1 MSGESIK
8 KLLLALLLAVTVA
21 AQPAM
26 AVEKLEL
33 GFGLGAA
40 PDYEGSEDYVP
51 VLLPYARADL
61 DSGQFLRLQGNRLR
75 GIDFKANVLPDDI
88 WRFGPMLGY
97 IPERDDVDNNQVDR
111 MQKVDTSIMVGI
123 FWGIEF
129 DGWAAEIEAQ
139 QDAVGGNGFLLTLD
153 VGYKIPINYQLMV
166 GFSVFTTYA
175 DGDYMNAYFSVDR
188 GDSQRSG
195 LDQYDADS
203 GFKDVGFWLTGRYNF
218 YGYWNV
224 LAVGSYS
231 RLIGD
236 AADSPI
242 VDDEGDPN
250 QFLLGLMLSYDF

>member
-1 MSGESIK
+1 MNGEAVK
-8 KLLLALLLAVTVA
+8 KLLVAFLLAVTIA

-33 GFGLGAA
+33 GFGLGVA

-51 VLLPYARADL
+51 VLLPYARVDL
-61 DSGQFLRLQGNRLR
+61 DLGQFLRLHANRLR
-75 GIDFKANVLPDDI
+75 GIDFKANLIPDDI

-97 IPERDDVDNNQVDR
+97 IPERDSVHNNQVDR
-111 MQKVDTSIMVGI
+111 MRKVDTSVMVGI
-123 FWGIEF
+123 FWGIEI
-129 DGWAAEIEAQ
+129 DGWTAEIEAQ
-139 QDAVGGNGFLLTLD
+139 QDAVGGNGSLFTLKA
-153 VGYKIPINYQLMV
+153 GYKMPISSQVMV
-166 GFSVFTTYA
+166 EFSLFTAYA

-188 GDSQRSG
+188 GDSKRSG
-195 LDQYDADS
+195 LDRYDADS

-224 LAVGSYS
+224 LAVGNYS

-242 VDDEGDPN
+242 VDDQGDPN